1 MYFKRV
7 NFMACEL
14 FVSHTIILKIR
25 VTFLVNFEFI
35 GNCVG
40 RKCNIYSYGI
50 SYSL

>member
-1 MYFKRV
+1 
-7 NFMACEL
+7 MACEL
-14 FVSHTIILKIR
+14 FVSHAVILKIR
-25 VTFLVNFEFI
+25 VTYLLYFEFI

>member
-1 MYFKRV
+1 
-7 NFMACEL
+7 MACEL
-14 FVSHTIILKIR
+14 FVSHAVILR
-25 VTFLVNFEFI
+25 VTSLLYFEFI